1 MRGFS
6 LLELLA
12 ALAILA
18 VLAGMALV
26 YMPEF
31 VAAKRSDAALR
42 SLRVMINFARHAA
55 IVRGHT
61 VIVCPR
67 QQQASGTGC
76 GPRNTWHHGALVFA
90 DYDGNHRLDTNDE
103 ELGRSEPMVSGR
115 VYWRAFRSR
124 SYLVFTPRG
133 FTDWQNG
140 HLLYCPHEGQPRLAR
155 QLVLN
160 VTGRTY
166 PSRDSNGDGVHEDV
180 RGRPLRCPIS

>member
-1 MRGFS
+1 M
-6 LLELLA
+6 

-55 IVRGHT
+55 IGAWSYRHRVSAAATGRRYRLRT
-61 VIVCPR
+61 AQFLAPR
-67 QQQASGTGC
+67 RSGICRLRRQSQVLTATTRNSAAQSRWLQVGCTGARFALAAIWYS
-76 GPRNTWHHGALVFA
+76 PRAVLQT
-90 DYDGNHRLDTNDE
+90 
-103 ELGRSEPMVSGR
+103 GRT
-115 VYWRAFRSR
+115 AIFCI
-124 SYLVFTPRG
+124 
-133 FTDWQNG
+133 
-140 HLLYCPHEGQPRLAR
+140 CPHEGQPGLAR